1 MNLWD
6 YNLASNHF
14 DMFCIENKVLRHDR
28 VIPYFSI
35 PMINY
40 LINDIAASSAI
51 IVTSG
56 WNLKIDPGTSGVTGP

>member
-1 MNLWD
+1 MQLFLD
-6 YNLASNHF
+6 YSQKHHF
-14 DMFCIENKVLRHDR
+14 PDKLIISEKWCFQSFIIL
-28 VIPYFSI
+28 IPS
-35 PMINY
+35 NY